1 MAERS
6 LRPYS
11 NIYLHITEADYV
23 QGDRWWEDATG
34 RNWWNRTIM
43 YDFDMIY
50 YVKAGRFDLY
60 MDGEKH
66 RISQG
71 QMVYIPAGTRLTYAF
86 DGQTPLEKFYTH
98 FYLQLGKHPVRECF
112 RFSPV
117 ITVKDTLRADGI
129 FQALISDTGVLSQ
142 KGVLL
147 QLVELFLEASQAAP
161 NPVDAM
167 QEAAQ
172 YICDHCE
179 ETVSVRELARQSGY
193 SKDHFTR
200 RFKESIGR
208 TPRQYIN
215 DVKLTQAKKLLRTTD
230 MSVSQIAATLGFCD
244 AGYFTNFFCEKA
256 GVTPS
261 YYRKK
266 RIE

>member
-1 MAERS
+1 MQRS
-6 LRPYS
+6 LQLYS
-11 NIYLHITEADYV
+11 NIYLHVMEADYIR
-23 QGDRWWEDATG
+23 GDHWWEDAAG
-34 RNWWNRTIM
+34 RNWWNRTSM

-50 YVKAGRFDLY
+50 YVKAGRFDLH

-71 QMVYIPAGTRLTYAF
+71 QMVYIPAGTHLKYDF
-86 DGQTPLEKFYTH
+86 DGKTQLEKFYTH
-98 FYLQLGKHPVRECF
+98 FYLQLGRHPIKESFQFC
-112 RFSPV
+112 PV
-117 ITVKDTLRADGI
+117 ITVKDTARADRI
-129 FQALISDTGVLSQ
+129 FQLLMGSTGILGR

-147 QLVELFLEASQAAP
+147 QLVEFFLQESQAAIS
-161 NPVDAM
+161 PVDAM

-179 ETVSVRELARQSGY
+179 ETLSVRELARQSGY

-200 RFKESIGR
+200 RFKETIGR
-208 TPRQYIN
+208 TPRQYMN
-215 DVKLTQAKKLLRTTD
+215 DMKLDQAKKLLRTTD
-230 MSVSQIAATLGFCD
+230 MSISRIAATLGFCD

-261 YYRKK
+261 YYRKQ

>member
-1 MAERS
+1 MTKKS
-6 LRPYS
+6 LQSYS
-11 NIYLHITEADYV
+11 NIYLHVTEADYA
-23 QGDRWWEDATG
+23 QGDRWWEDANG
-34 RNWWNRTIM
+34 KNWWNRTSM

-66 RISQG
+66 RVSQG
-71 QMVYIPAGTRLTYAF
+71 QMVYIPAGTRLVYAF

-98 FYLQLGKHPVRECF
+98 FYLELGKHPVRECF
-112 RFSPV
+112 RFQSV
-117 ITVKDTLRADGI
+117 ITVKDTARADGI
-129 FQALISDTGVLSQ
+129 FRSLMDCTGVLGR

-147 QLVELFLEASQAAP
+147 QLVELFLEESQAVAS
-161 NPVDAM
+161 PVDAM

-179 ETVSVRELARQSGY
+179 GAISVRELARQSGY

-200 RFKESIGR
+200 RFKEAIGR

-215 DVKLTQAKKLLRTTD
+215 DVKLDQAKKLLRTTD
-230 MSVSQIAATLGFCD
+230 MSVSQIASALGFCD

-261 YYRKK
+261 YYRKQK
-266 RIE
+266 IE